1 MKTSQRRSR
10 RRQLLSVAVAVAFV
24 AAACGNSGDD
34 EEADGGGDTATTAA
48 PTEGTDGGTDTT
60 AGGGDG
66 GGDTGE
72 FVPLTDVPG
81 VTDDEI
87 RFSAF
92 GTQANNPLGTCVMDC
107 YTQGIEAYFAFR
119 NSEGGLYGRD
129 LVLSTVL
136 DDELTNNQPRA
147 LEIVSANDTFAA
159 FSATQ
164 IPSGWGDVADAG
176 IPLYTW
182 SIHPAEATGEEGI
195 FGYAGVICTTCT
207 SRSVPY
213 VASLTEA
220 TTIASLGY
228 GVSPN
233 SQECAVSTAESVEL
247 YAADTGQS
255 VGYVNDDL
263 AFGLP
268 NGIGP
273 EVTAMLDAGVD
284 FISACIDLN
293 GMKSLA
299 QELERQ
305 GAGDIPMYHP
315 NTYNEAF
322 VAEAGELFEGD
333 YVSVGFRPFEADP
346 GDSQLGAFQEFMG
359 EIGAELTEIGMI
371 GWINADLAYQ
381 GLVAAGPE
389 FSREAV
395 IAATNELTAYTAGGL
410 IAPIDWSRQHEPPT
424 EDDRVT
430 HGAAEICQALVQI
443 QNGAF
448 ELVGD
453 PAAPFL
459 CWPGDDLSFSEPTE
473 TNFE

>member
-1 MKTSQRRSR
+1 MSQTNRRSR
-10 RRQLLSVAVAVAFV
+10 RSRLLSVLVAAAFV
-24 AAACGNSGDD
+24 AAGCGNSGDD
-34 EEADGGGDTATTAA
+34 DDTDASGGTATTAA
-48 PTEGTDGGTDTT
+48 PSGDGDATGTT
-60 AGGGDG
+60 AAGGDE
-66 GGDTGE
+66 E
-72 FVPLTDVPG
+72 FVSLSGVPG

-87 RFSAF
+87 RFAAF

-119 NSEGGLYGRD
+119 NSEGGVHGRQ

-136 DDELTNNQPRA
+136 DDELTNNQQRA

-164 IPSGWGDVADAG
+164 LPSGWGDVADAG

-182 SIHPAEATGEEGI
+182 SIHPAEAVGRENV
-195 FGYAGVICTTCT
+195 FGYTGVICTTCT
-207 SRSVPY
+207 SRSIPY
-213 VASLTEA
+213 VASLEGA

-233 SQECAVSTAESVEL
+233 SQECANGTADSVEL
-247 YAADTGQS
+247 YADETGQS

-293 GMKSLA
+293 GMKTLA

-305 GAGDIPMYHP
+305 GGGDIPMYHP

-322 VAEAGELFEGD
+322 VAEAGDLFEGD
-333 YVSVGFRPFEADP
+333 YVSVSFRPFEADP
-346 GDSQLGAFQEFMG
+346 GDSQLNDFTEWMEETGADVS
-359 EIGAELTEIGMI
+359 ELAMI

-381 GLVAAGPE
+381 GLLDAGPE

-395 IAATNELTAYTAGGL
+395 VAATNQLTDYTAGGL
-410 IAPIDWSRQHEPPT
+410 IAPIDWTRQHEPPT
-424 EDDRVT
+424 EDDRVS
-430 HGAAEICQALVQI
+430 HGAPQICQTLVQI
-443 QNGAF
+443 HDGAF

-453 PAAPFL
+453 PEAPFL